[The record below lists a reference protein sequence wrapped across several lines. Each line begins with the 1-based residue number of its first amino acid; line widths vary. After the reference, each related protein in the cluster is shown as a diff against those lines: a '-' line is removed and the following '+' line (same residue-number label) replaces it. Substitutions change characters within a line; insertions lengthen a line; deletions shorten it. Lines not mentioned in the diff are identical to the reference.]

1 MRVTAACPEA
11 LIEDANHLAMC
22 LAFSEADGETYRTPC
37 GWQDAAGNRY
47 SCVSFEARD
56 EWLTAAQ
63 SPLVRPEWDTGV
75 EVKYED
81 EYGDVVTYI
90 RYIIDM
96 AAAARA
102 QSRVVIG
109 GAAQSDRIVAIIGDS
124 PAVALAEL
132 TVLQDGAIDEENGV

>member
-37 GWQDAAGNRY
+37 GCQDAAGNRY
-47 SCVSFEARD
+47 ACASFEARD

-63 SPLVRPEWDTGV
+63 SPLQRPEWDTAS
-75 EVKYED
+75 
-81 EYGDVVTYI
+81 
-90 RYIIDM
+90 IIDM

-102 QSRVVIG
+102 QAALVFTLTPVSASPTKLTAVG
-109 GAAQSDRIVAIIGDS
+109 GMDGAD
-124 PAVALAEL
+124 AVAAMGLA
-132 TVLQDGAIDEENGV
+132 AIDQLA